1 MRSASQRTDR
11 YHARIVQR
19 RRSMKVFGIVGRK
32 NSGKTHLVTRL
43 VRLASRRGLR
53 VSTIKHAHHSFDI
66 DRPGKDSHLHREA
79 GAHEVLVA
87 SAERWAL
94 MHEHRGAPEPSLV
107 GTAVEAGALRP
118 GAGRGF
124 QARSEPAA
132 RGVPRQLRAGAAGFR
147 GPGHPGGGDR
157 RRRDFCR
164 HAAICRACRSMTT
177 RRCWTTCSRGPELLP
192 QSRRPAHRARGS

>member
-1 MRSASQRTDR
+1 
-11 YHARIVQR
+11 
-19 RRSMKVFGIVGRK
+19 MKVFGIVGRK

-94 MHEHRGAPEPSLV
+94 MHEHRGVPEPSLAELLSKLAPCDLV
-107 GTAVEAGALRP
+107 LVEGFKREVVLRLEVYRASCGQSPLVFEDQGILAVATDDVTTF
-118 GAGRGF
+118 AGRSDLPCLPLDDDAAVLDYVL
-124 QARSEPAA
+124 ARA
-132 RGVPRQLRAGAAGFR
+132 
-147 GPGHPGGGDR
+147 
-157 RRRDFCR
+157 
-164 HAAICRACRSMTT
+164 
-177 RRCWTTCSRGPELLP
+177 
-192 QSRRPAHRARGS
+192 

>member
-1 MRSASQRTDR
+1 
-11 YHARIVQR
+11 
-19 RRSMKVFGIVGRK
+19 MKIFGIVGRK

-43 VRLASRRGLR
+43 VRLASQRGLR

-107 GTAVEAGALRP
+107 ELLSQLAPCDLVLVEGFKREVNLRLEVYRASCGQSPLVFEDQGILAVATDDVTTF
-118 GAGRGF
+118 AGR
-124 QARSEPAA
+124 SDLPCLPLDDDAA
-132 RGVPRQLRAGAAGFR
+132 VLDYVLTRA
-147 GPGHPGGGDR
+147 
-157 RRRDFCR
+157 
-164 HAAICRACRSMTT
+164 
-177 RRCWTTCSRGPELLP
+177 
-192 QSRRPAHRARGS
+192 